1 MKYYSTNHQASD
13 ASLEEAVVK
22 GLASDK
28 GLYMP
33 EAIKPLPQ
41 EFYDQ
46 IENLSFQ
53 EIAYRVADAF
63 FGEDVPAETLKQIVY
78 DTLSFDVPAVKV
90 KDNIY
95 SLELFHGPTLA
106 FKDVGGRFMAY
117 TVFNPRTFE
126 NIWRKWQP
134 KGNLVFSELPPEAQ
148 NALLAELAKRVQFE
162 LGDHYVNG
170 EYGDD
175 DDHLFNGILTQMAK
189 DTEVIVVDSA
199 ESTMLG
205 RLKAMRAK
213 IPVAIR
219 NNPDLRILMSV
230 NDFDKYD
237 DELTQ
242 RESKNTSETDVNARR
257 YKGITIETLA
267 AWPDD
272 LIVCTL
278 CSPDAGGNLF
288 AAVNLQ
294 DDEDVIQIDKI
305 SNASELYFFK
315 MLMKADTNIAF
326 GEEVVVLDKRSNPV
340 FKASEKKISVDPASV
355 TLEATGGS
363 EEVTVTASGEY
374 EIGSAPAGFK
384 VEATDKGVK
393 ISAGANSGSQ
403 KTGTLTLTLNADRS
417 KTAKITITQNQKG

>member
-1 MKYYSTNHQASD
+1 MAIIVRNTNYSGEV
-13 ASLEEAVVK
+13 LEQLLTLAATSNEIVEK
-22 GLASDK
+22 GLIMVIPGVEKKISLPRLKTGKMLQKRKENPGVEDSK
-28 GLYMP
+28 GN
-33 EAIKPLPQ
+33 
-41 EFYDQ
+41 FNYD
-46 IENLSFQ
+46 E
-53 EIAYRVADAF
+53 
-63 FGEDVPAETLKQIVY
+63 K
-78 DTLSFDVPAVKV
+78 
-90 KDNIY
+90 
-95 SLELFHGPTLA
+95 SLDPV
-106 FKDVGGRFMAY
+106 DFMAF

-278 CSPDAGGNLF
+278 CSPDAGNLF

>member
-1 MKYYSTNHQASD
+1 M
-13 ASLEEAVVK
+13 
-22 GLASDK
+22 
-28 GLYMP
+28 
-33 EAIKPLPQ
+33 
-41 EFYDQ
+41 
-46 IENLSFQ
+46 
-53 EIAYRVADAF
+53 
-63 FGEDVPAETLKQIVY
+63 
-78 DTLSFDVPAVKV
+78 
-90 KDNIY
+90 
-95 SLELFHGPTLA
+95 
-106 FKDVGGRFMAY
+106 
-117 TVFNPRTFE
+117 FNPRTFE

-148 NALLAELAKRVQFE
+148 NALLAELAKQVQFE
-162 LGDHYVNG
+162 LGNHYVNG

-205 RLKAMRAK
+205 RLKALRVK

-242 RESKNTSETDVNARR
+242 REAKNASETDVNARR

-326 GEEVVVLDKRSNPV
+326 GEEVVVLDKRPNPV
-340 FKASEKKISVDPASV
+340 FKPAEKKLSAVPTAV
-355 TLEATGGS
+355 TIKPEGGS
-363 EEVTVTASGEY
+363 QDVAVAASGEY
-374 EIGSAPAGFK
+374 SVSASPAGFT
-384 VEATDKGVK
+384 VSPTDNGIR
-393 ISAGANSGSQ
+393 ISAAANTTGKDKSGAV
-403 KTGTLTLTLNADRS
+403 TLTLDS
-417 KTAKITITQNQKG
+417 DKTRTVKITVSQAKQEA